1 LKKVQIFIEHDIIIR
16 HFLYSRTFSE
26 LEKNFEIQYVFPLQ
40 DQRVKTD
47 IDTLGLKSVVKIP
60 VDRNRL
66 AKLRHLAKIQTMVM
80 SRKNKSFRF
89 VKKLWRTLTGWK
101 NYSRMYLKSLPG
113 VFSFYKQ
120 KILKETGIWHDME
133 RIIDEFS
140 PDVIIHPS
148 VLEGLFISDLSLLTE
163 KKMIPFIALMNS
175 WDNPSTKAMI
185 IKSPDW
191 LVVWGEQTK
200 CHAIDFLGMKPEQIK
215 IFGAAQLEVYRQP
228 PSKTREVIC
237 QSLNVDL
244 GKKLILYAG
253 SSKSINEMKHLK
265 FLDESVAKGD
275 LMNCHI
281 IFRPHPWR
289 TPAENE
295 PDFYDVPWKNV
306 SMDPSMTRFY
316 NNPKQAN
323 SSKINLTD
331 YMDTHNLL
339 NAADLLISN
348 MSTIT
353 IEAAIHGKPVLCMV
367 SDKDIKASTHL
378 RVTINSLYFKELLEK
393 LEVPRCSNF
402 KDLPGLCGQLLKQS
416 SSQSFI
422 ASQKQK
428 ARFFVDQSD
437 EPYPVQLNKFV
448 REVISDRKQC

>member
-16 HFLYSRTFSE
+16 HFLHSNTFSE

-66 AKLRHLAKIQTMVM
+66 AKLRHLAKIKTINTA
-80 SRKNKSFRF
+80 RKNHLYRF
-89 VKKLWRTLTGWK
+89 VQSQWEIFLKFRVYL
-101 NYSRMYLKSLPG
+101 RMWIRSLPII
-113 VFSFYKQ
+113 FPLYRK
-120 KILKETGIWHDME
+120 KIIRQVGPYTEME
-133 RIIDEFS
+133 KAIVNFS

-148 VLEGLFISDLSLLTE
+148 VLEGLFISDLAFLSD
-163 KKMIPFIALMNS
+163 KKKIPFIALMNS

-185 IKSPDW
+185 IKPPDW

-200 CHAIDFLGMKPEQIK
+200 WHSIDFLGMKPEQIK
-215 IFGAAQLEVYRQP
+215 IFGAAQFEVYRQP

-237 QSLNVDL
+237 QSLDVAPS
-244 GKKLILYAG
+244 KKLILYAG
-253 SSKSINEMKHLK
+253 SSKSVNEMKHLK

-316 NNPKQAN
+316 NSPKQTN

-348 MSTIT
+348 MSTIM

-367 SDKDIKASTHL
+367 SDKDIKASKHL
-378 RVTINSLYFKELLEK
+378 RGTINSLYFKELLEK
-393 LEVPRCSNF
+393 LEVPRCSDFN
-402 KDLPGLCGQLLKQS
+402 DLSVLCNNLLSQADNKLFAKGQKE
-416 SSQSFI
+416 
-422 ASQKQK
+422 K
-428 ARFFVDQSD
+428 ADFFVNMDPK
-437 EPYPVQLNKFV
+437 PYSTKLNSLVKN
-448 REVISDRKQC
+448 ILS